1 MTNPMTII
9 GVIGAGSCS
18 DEQAALAGK
27 VGELVAARGAAL
39 VCGGLGGVMQAAA
52 RGAAARGGL
61 TIGILPG
68 SRRDEANPDIA
79 VPIVTDLGHARN
91 ALEILRF
98 ADLRYAG
105 QAHEITIPVAIA
117 GVADDPG
124 ELDFVRL
131 AEAFGN
137 EHERTYGHQAERE
150 EVECV
155 ALRVV
160 ARVASDGVPQA
171 LKAAVNPGGSA
182 QALGRRLAWF
192 GPRHDLIE
200 TPVIGRMS
208 LAAAPRPGPLIVE
221 EYDSTC
227 VVPPGWSAALDLQG
241 NIVLTAG

>member
-91 ALEILRF
+91 ALIVHTAQAIIAVAGEYGTLSEI
-98 ADLRYAG
+98 
-105 QAHEITIPVAIA
+105 AIA
-117 GVADDPG
+117 LKLGK
-124 ELDFVRL
+124 
-131 AEAFGN
+131 
-137 EHERTYGHQAERE
+137 
-150 EVECV
+150 
-155 ALRVV
+155 RVV
-160 ARVASDGVPQA
+160 TLGGWTDIRGVITAHSPEEAVEKAFDAVA
-171 LKAAVNPGGSA
+171 
-182 QALGRRLAWF
+182 
-192 GPRHDLIE
+192 
-200 TPVIGRMS
+200 
-208 LAAAPRPGPLIVE
+208 
-221 EYDSTC
+221 
-227 VVPPGWSAALDLQG
+227 
-241 NIVLTAG
+241 